1 MKFQLIPTI
10 ALLASAMTMAVAIP
24 AQALTKTEYK
34 AAGEVLS
41 GERKAAITTCS
52 PMKGNAK
59 SVCVLE
65 AKGKYTIAQSE
76 LDAQYKPSAKA
87 DMKVRDKRAD
97 VAYDIAKAK
106 CKDLSGNPKDVC
118 IKDAKSAK
126 VAAKGDAKVA
136 KIASEA
142 KTDSTK
148 KVVEARKDA
157 MEDKSDAAYAAAK
170 VRCDTLAGD
179 LKTRCVND
187 AKAKF
192 GKS

>member
-1 MKFQLIPTI
+1 MKFKFIPTL
-10 ALLASAMTMAVAIP
+10 ALLAMAMALP

-34 AAGEVLS
+34 AADKVLD
-41 GERKAAITTCS
+41 GDRKAAITSCA
-52 PMKGNAK
+52 PMAGNAK
-59 SVCVLE
+59 SVCKIE
-65 AKGKYTIAQSE
+65 AKGKYDIAKAE

-87 DMKVRDKRAD
+87 TMKVRDKKAD
-97 VAYDIAKAK
+97 VTYDIAKAK

-126 VAAKGDAKVA
+126 VAAKADAKVA
-136 KIASEA
+136 KVASEA

-148 KVVEARKDA
+148 KVAEARKDA

-170 VRCDTLAGD
+170 ERCDSLAAD
-179 LKTRCVND
+179 AKTRCVND

-192 GKS
+192 RKS

>member
-1 MKFQLIPTI
+1 MKFKLMPTI
-10 ALLASAMTMAVAIP
+10 AMLAVALAIP
-24 AQALTKTEYK
+24 AQAITKTEYK
-34 AAGEVLS
+34 AAGQTLD
-41 GERKAAITTCS
+41 GDRKAAITTCS

-65 AKGKYTIAQSE
+65 AKGKYTVAQAE

-106 CKDLSGNPKDVC
+106 CKDLSGNSKDVC
-118 IKDAKSAK
+118 VKDAKSAR
-126 VAAKGDAKVA
+126 VAAKADAKVA
-136 KIASEA
+136 KVASDA
-142 KTDSTK
+142 KSDGSK
-148 KVVEARKDA
+148 KVVAARKDA
-157 MEDKSDAAYAAAK
+157 MEDKTDAAYAAAK
-170 VRCDTLAGD
+170 ERCDALAGD
-179 LKTRCVND
+179 VKTRCVND